1 MVGPWKAYLFQPA
14 CMLGVDKVGCSSSSS
29 ALGGMSVQSV
39 RELIVEPAKRLTS
52 RSAHDLHVSIP
63 MPAAMMM

>member
-1 MVGPWKAYLFQPA
+1 
-14 CMLGVDKVGCSSSSS
+14 MLGVDKVGCSSSSS